1 MLLELGGE
9 GRSTGSDGDWARLP
23 PVRTD
28 PSVMDLMDKQ
38 IASTECTQ
46 KMPLPALF

>member
-1 MLLELGGE
+1 MGIGP
-9 GRSTGSDGDWARLP
+9 GSRLP

-28 PSVMDLMDKQ
+28 PSVMDLRDKQ